1 MTHPEPHEALV
12 RELFAA
18 LGEHDLATLQILLC
32 PRVVLHVPGQHSL
45 AGEYRGYEGLLDFW
59 SKLSR
64 RAAGNLELRLE
75 EVLAKADLATALGTD
90 WAEREGKH
98 LESRVVYVLRLEE
111 SRIAEIW
118 IHNYDQHAVDAFW
131 N

>member
-1 MTHPEPHEALV
+1 MTHLEPHEALV
-12 RELFAA
+12 RELFTA
-18 LGEHDLATLQILLC
+18 LVEHDLATLQILLC
-32 PRVVLHVPGQHSL
+32 PRVVLHVPGQHPV
-45 AGEYRGYEGLLDFW
+45 AGEYQGYAGLLDFW

-75 EVLAKADLATALGTD
+75 EVLAKADLATALCTD

-111 SRIAEIW
+111 GRIAEVW
-118 IHNYDQHAVDAFW
+118 IHNYDQYAVDAFW